1 MNNQR
6 RNFKIPFI
14 ICLVL
19 SILLAGSNLQA
30 HSENGGTQS
39 NVSEL
44 TAQIESISAENESL
58 AADIT
63 QYQEELKKLNEEK
76 DSAKQLLAE
85 ANSKIEE
92 LSKLEDQQKDVEKL
106 KEQIEELSIQNSDK
120 DAEIKKLQSEIAE
133 YEASKT
139 TTSATAETED
149 DQGKASETNVT
160 SQQES
165 TNNTYTVYI
174 TKTGSKYHRSG
185 CRYLSKS
192 QISIDKND
200 AISQGYSACS
210 VCNP

>member
-30 HSENGGTQS
+30 DSENGGTQS
-39 NVSEL
+39 NVSAL
-44 TAQIESISAENESL
+44 TAQVESISAENESL
-58 AADIT
+58 KADAA

-92 LSKLEDQQKDVEKL
+92 LST
-106 KEQIEELSIQNSDK
+106 QNNDK

-139 TTSATAETED
+139 TASASSETED
-149 DQGKASETNVT
+149 GQGKVSETNVT

-165 TNNTYTVYI
+165 INNSYTVYI

>member
-1 MNNQR
+1 MNNQK
-6 RNFKIPFI
+6 RNFKVPFI
-14 ICLVL
+14 ICLIL
-19 SILLAGSNLQA
+19 SILLAGSNLQG

-39 NVSEL
+39 NVGEL
-44 TAQIESISAENESL
+44 TAQIESISAENEAL
-58 AADIT
+58 EADAT
-63 QYQEELKKLNEEK
+63 QYQEELKKLKEEK
-76 DSAKQLLAE
+76 DSTKQLLAE

-92 LSKLEDQQKDVEKL
+92 LST
-106 KEQIEELSIQNSDK
+106 QNSDK

-139 TTSATAETED
+139 ATSASVETED
-149 DQGKASETNVT
+149 NQENVSETNVT

-165 TNNTYTVYI
+165 TNNSYTVYI

>member
-58 AADIT
+58 ATDIT

-106 KEQIEELSIQNSDK
+106 QEQIEELSIQNGDK

-149 DQGKASETNVT
+149 DRGNVSENNIT

-165 TNNTYTVYI
+165 TNNSYTVYI